1 MAYKLKQEMIK
12 AMRSHAEGHI
22 NKHKMNV
29 EVYLENPAGIGEHP
43 DVFEAMESEI
53 MEMAKYQ
60 DVIDM
65 IDKYFTE
72 EVYNITVGD
81 LGDVYTGEDVTL
93 DDLDD
98 TTLTFDLDE

>member
-1 MAYKLKQEMIK
+1 MKASLLDKMVIYLQGKIAYHEANL
-12 AMRSHAEGHI
+12 
-22 NKHKMNV
+22 
-29 EVYLENPAGIGEHP
+29 EVYFNNPAGIGEHP

-65 IDKYFTE
+65 IDQYFTE

-81 LGDVYTGEDVTL
+81 LGDIYTGDDVTL

-98 TTLTFDLDE
+98 TTLTFDE